1 MLEALQGLM
10 VDVAG
15 KMMRCWEWEKEM
27 WEDMEKCSVGV
38 GVGGGYLKTF
48 TISQTLISNYIYDV
62 EYTLF

>member
-38 GVGGGYLKTF
+38 GVGGYLKTS
-48 TISQTLISNYIYDV
+48 TISPILILIYMYDV